1 MTEAHAALRRLDDL
15 LAGIVGTLDPERD
28 LLVTAADHGNF
39 EEQRHSRHTTN
50 PALVTV
56 WGKGHREV
64 AASIEAI
71 TDVAPA
77 LLRWLEDNGR

>member
-1 MTEAHAALRRLDDL
+1 MAEAHAALQRLDGL
-15 LAGIVGTLDPERD
+15 LAGIIGTIDPERD

-64 AASIEAI
+64 AAGIAAI
-71 TDVAPA
+71 TDIAPA
-77 LLRWLEDNGR
+77 LLGWLADNGR